1 VNGSGSVFKSAA
13 QAVRATM
20 TTPAYG
26 LDPETIVDAPQCSA
40 SGEFCFLCAFEP
52 DARADGDAWQSIVD
66 LIHTLVAAKREIPAI
81 VRTVVSVYDHSVR
94 PSLVYTHPDT
104 GATVERP
111 RWTASSVR
119 RHLLFSE
126 QFPNLFG
133 GVVTCMLHSIIV
145 RYNASMIDSTTG
157 APIEET
163 RRAFVDTIKAL
174 QRWESRK

>member
-1 VNGSGSVFKSAA
+1 MAYLVAA
-13 QAVRATM
+13 RPFTSKM

-26 LDPETIVDAPQCSA
+26 IDPETLVDAPQCSS

-52 DARADGDAWQSIVD
+52 DTRADGDAWQSIVD
-66 LIHTLVAAKREIPAI
+66 LINNLVEAKREIPAI

-111 RWTASSVR
+111 RWSGSSVR

-126 QFPNLFG
+126 QFPKLFG

-145 RYNASMIDSTTG
+145 RYNASMIDEATG

-163 RRAFVDTIKAL
+163 RKAFVDTLKAL
-174 QRWESRK
+174 QRWEGRK